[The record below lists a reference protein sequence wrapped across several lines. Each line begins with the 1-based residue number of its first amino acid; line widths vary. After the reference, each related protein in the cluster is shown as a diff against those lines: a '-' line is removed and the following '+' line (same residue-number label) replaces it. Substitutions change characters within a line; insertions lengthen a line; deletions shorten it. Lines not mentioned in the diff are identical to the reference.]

1 VTELLPGA
9 RAPRATLPRLG
20 GGELDLPG
28 DATLNF
34 LAFFKSTCPTCA
46 TALPFVR
53 VLHERAPAGFRVL
66 GVAQDEEPA
75 AQALAEVLGLD
86 FPIGLESIPWS
97 VSASYGLVTVPTFFL
112 VNGGG
117 EILVTSPGLARDELR
132 EIGRRAAQA
141 GGSPID
147 PILDPELPVFVPG

>member
-1 VTELLPGA
+1 LTLPGS
-9 RAPRATLPRLG
+9 AP
-20 GGELDLPG
+20 
-28 DATLNF
+28 LNF

-53 VLHERAPAGFRVL
+53 ALHERAPERLRVL

-75 AQALAEVLGLD
+75 AQALAEVLGLE
-86 FPIGLESIPWS
+86 FPIGLESVPWN

-112 VNGGG
+112 VNAEG

-132 EIGRRAAQA
+132 EIGRRAADA
-141 GGSPID
+141 GGEPID
-147 PILDPELPVFVPG
+147 PILDPELPAFVPG